1 MMFPTINTNKENV
14 VSGPLPQP
22 NVKIVD
28 LQHNLLP
35 FEGNTV

>member
-1 MMFPTINTNKENV
+1 MFPTINKENV

-35 FEGNTV
+35 FEGQSV